1 MLIFKEIHSD
11 YKVVFIRDPAA
22 RGMLDVIVN
31 YSGFHAIVLYR
42 IIHRL
47 WNLKIPV
54 LPRFLSQIVRIFTGV
69 EIHPA
74 ARIGAG
80 FFIDHGT
87 GVVIGETAE
96 IGKECLVYQGVTLG
110 GTGKEQGKRHPTLGD
125 NVVVG
130 AGAKVL
136 GSINIGS
143 YAKIGANSVVLE
155 DVPEHAIVVGIPAKI
170 IKRMVSRFDTQA
182 NIIESLDHV
191 HLPDPVE
198 ERFIMLETK
207 IFNLEKMIE
216 KFHDTLNRKLRGQ
229 SVNKGEGVR
238 VYNTISGQK
247 EDLKPIVD
255 KHINMYVCG
264 VTVYDYCHVGH
275 ARSAIVFDIIRR
287 YLIYKGFKVKFVR
300 NFTDIDDKIINR
312 ANELGIAWDELALKF
327 TNEFYVDMDMLGVGR
342 GDIEP
347 KATEHINEM
356 IELISKLIEKGYA
369 YQVDGDVFYEIE
381 KFKEYGKLS
390 KKDISKLEAGSRVN
404 VDKRKRNP
412 FDFSLWKSSKPMEPS
427 WDSPWG
433 KGRPGWHAECS
444 AMSKKYLGETF
455 DIHGGGA
462 DLIFPHHENEIAQS
476 EALSGK
482 TLANY
487 WIHNGFITVDKEKMS
502 KSLGNFFTIRDI
514 IKLYDPEVL
523 RLFLISTHYRSPIEF
538 SEGQLRDVETAVDR
552 YYATMLRVEEF
563 LAVKGKAKTEP
574 AISSLQSLVTSAKTR
589 FTDVMDDDFNTAQ
602 GVGIIFELIK
612 EINRFLDTKQKGS
625 GADKLIDDAMLL
637 VREFSDILGI
647 FTKTPYD
654 WYLSLMTTKNI
665 PLNEADINSLIEKRN
680 AARINKDYATAD
692 KIRLELEQM
701 GITLEDRMGNTTWKI
716 KRLKD

>member
-1 MLIFKEIHSD
+1 MSIFEEILRD
-11 YKVVFIRDPAA
+11 YKAVFIRDPAA
-22 RGMLDVIVN
+22 RGFLDVIIN

-47 WNLKIPV
+47 WNLKIPI

-74 ARIGAG
+74 AKIGAG

-87 GVVIGETAE
+87 GVVIGETTE
-96 IGKECLVYQGVTLG
+96 IGTECLIYQGVTLG
-110 GTGKEQGKRHPTLGD
+110 GTGKEQGKRHPTLQN
-125 NVVVG
+125 NVVIG
-130 AGAKVL
+130 AGAKIL
-136 GSINIGS
+136 GSITIGS

-155 DVPEHAIVVGIPAKI
+155 DVPQHSIVVGIPAKI
-170 IKRMVSRFDTQA
+170 IKRRVSRFDTQA

-191 HLPDPVE
+191 HMPDPVE
-198 ERFIMLETK
+198 ERFKLLEAK
-207 IFNLEKMIE
+207 IKTLESTMK
-216 KFHDTLNRKLRGQ
+216 KFHDIEELPMRKGD
-229 SVNKGEGVR
+229 GVR
-238 VYNTISGQK
+238 VYNTISAQK
-247 EDLKPIVD
+247 EDLIPIKD

-275 ARSAIVFDIIRR
+275 ARSAIVFDVIRR
-287 YLIYKGFKVKFVR
+287 YLSYRGYDVKFIR

-312 ANELGIAWDELALKF
+312 ANELGIGWDELSKKY
-327 TNEFYVDMDMLGVGR
+327 TSEFYHDMDLLGVGR

-347 KATEHINEM
+347 KATEHISEM
-356 IELISKLIEKGYA
+356 IEIIAQLIESGYA
-369 YQVDGDVFYEIE
+369 YSVDGDVFYEIE
-381 KFKEYGKLS
+381 KFKDYGKLS

-412 FDFSLWKSSKPMEPS
+412 FDFSLWKSSKPSEPS
-427 WDSPWG
+427 WESPWG
-433 KGRPGWHAECS
+433 QGRPGWHTECS

-487 WIHNGFITVDKEKMS
+487 WIHNGFITIDKEKMS

-514 IKLYDPEVL
+514 LRLYDPEVL

-538 SEGQLRDVETAVDR
+538 SEDQLRDVEISVDR
-552 YYATMLRVEEF
+552 YYSTMLRVEEF
-563 LAVKGKAKTEP
+563 LTLKGHAKKEP
-574 AISSLQSLVTSAKTR
+574 DLSSLQKIVSSAINR
-589 FTDVMDDDFNTAQ
+589 FTEVMDDDFNTAQ
-602 GVGIIFELIK
+602 GVGIIFELIR

-625 GADKLIDDAMLL
+625 SADVLIKQAMSLI
-637 VREFSDILGI
+637 RQFSDILGI
-647 FTKTPYD
+647 FTKTPD
-654 WYLSLMTTKNI
+654 TWQISLMKTKVI
-665 PLNEADINSLIEKRN
+665 PLKESDIAELIENRN
-680 AARINKDYATAD
+680 TARAGKDYAASD
-692 KIRLELEQM
+692 KIRADLDKM
-701 GITLEDRMGNTTWKI
+701 GIILEDRMGKTTWKV
-716 KRLKD
+716 KLNYKV